1 MILCACS
8 TTPSRQVTVRDVTAV
23 CPEPEPVIDR
33 SFASDPPA
41 CVAKLALFSYATDAQ
56 WIELAESGTREL
68 TRRGSCLREVSDW
81 IESERLARSNVEG
94 LAHD

>member
-1 MILCACS
+1 M
-8 TTPSRQVTVRDVTAV
+8 
-23 CPEPEPVIDR
+23 
-33 SFASDPPA
+33 
-41 CVAKLALFSYATDAQ
+41 AKLALFSYATDAQ

-94 LAHD
+94 LSHD